1 MTNKTGEA
9 NGWILCAL
17 CSIAAATMIVE
28 IVLTKFIAF
37 KVFHHYI
44 TVIISTVILSFGA
57 AGTVLYL
64 RSDEKKSTSVD
75 NWKSAGFE
83 AFTFSI
89 LLVAAVLLFCWLPID
104 PYNANLNPLLRIA
117 SVPIYFIIFA
127 IPFYFGGMCISRV
140 LAQSSIP
147 ITRVYLFDLLFTAI
161 AASLT
166 PFVLDFAGGY
176 ATIALAAAFGL
187 LAAASFFKATG
198 NLTVPRMA
206 IGGSTFAVAL
216 TLLLMYPSLMRNNGG
231 FDIRSNKYQSMR
243 DLVFS
248 DFHGLAQT
256 YWNALARIDITHT
269 GASNHNTFLYGI
281 APNSGTPKLEGRLIM
296 ADCGANTRQFRA
308 KGNIDD
314 HKLFGDVLFGVPYV
328 IKPDAKDALVLGGG
342 GGIDII
348 VGKFFHVPRMDVVE
362 LNPMTYKHALLGQD
376 DPESALYQPW
386 LVSDKNTTVSIFNA
400 EGRHFASVHP
410 PHTYDVIQ
418 ASGVDTLTAVASG
431 ALAFSDNYLYTMDA
445 VKCYMRQLKPGG
457 VLSLTHWRLQP
468 PPTLALRM
476 FVTYLRYLDE
486 QGVKEPWRH
495 VLVIGPS
502 WVDSVLKAEPFTD
515 EELER
520 VRAWCKRTGNFMIF
534 DPGRKAEF
542 DQAQAAGTTGTTTIA
557 RESKESGPFADESEQ
572 AKPDT
577 SLTRAPEEEIY
588 DRIGFADSAHRQAI
602 LDSYVFDV
610 NPVTDDKPYFY
621 HVERAE
627 NWVLSSAWASTP
639 IAATVSIALFAL
651 LLLLAPIK
659 KMKGRLT
666 LRTAYHAFFFAVC
679 GFAFLLFEVCII
691 QMFSVSVGG
700 PMYSLAVVLV
710 SVLGGYSIGA
720 FVAGKLPIKPQTFF
734 ILAALL
740 LLLNIGAWLGL
751 PPFIEALWPLPFAG
765 RIACCAAVTLLLS
778 IATGIPVS
786 LGMEAVKRK
795 YPSEVAWLWGV
806 NSAFNALGSVS
817 FVLISQQI
825 GIAATLAIV
834 AVLYL
839 IANIVFAYLG
849 PVKTEN

>member
-64 RSDEKKSTSVD
+64 RSDEKSTPSQ
-75 NWKSAGFE
+75 NWKAAGLE
-83 AFTFSI
+83 AFVFSI
-89 LLVAAVLLFCWLPID
+89 SLVTAVILFCWLPID
-104 PYNANLNPLLRIA
+104 PYNAKLDPLLRIA
-117 SVPIYFIIFA
+117 SVPIYFLIFSF
-127 IPFYFGGMCISRV
+127 PFFFGGMCISRV
-140 LAQSSIP
+140 LALSTIP

-161 AASLT
+161 AASIT
-166 PFVLDFAGGY
+166 PFVLDLSGGY
-176 ATIALAAAFGL
+176 ATIAIAAALGM
-187 LAAASFFKATG
+187 LAAASFFKAAG
-198 NLTVPRMA
+198 GITVPRMA
-206 IGGSTFAVAL
+206 IGLSTFALA
-216 TLLLMYPSLMRNNGG
+216 TAMLLLYPSLMQNSGG

-243 DLVFS
+243 DLVFT

-269 GASNHNTFLYGI
+269 GISNHNTFLYGI
-281 APNSGTPKLEGRLIM
+281 APNSGTPKMEGRLIM

-308 KGNIDD
+308 KGSIDE
-314 HKLFGDVLFGVPYV
+314 HKLFGDVLFAVPYV

-348 VGKFFHVPRMDVVE
+348 VGKFFHVPHMDVVE

-376 DPESALYQPW
+376 DPEADLYQPW
-386 LVSDKNTTVSIFNA
+386 LVSDKSTTVSIFNG

-410 PHTYDVIQ
+410 PHSYDVIQ

-495 VLVIGPS
+495 VIVIGPS
-502 WVDSVLKAEPFTD
+502 WVDSVLKATPFTE
-515 EELER
+515 EELNR
-520 VRAWCKRTGNFMIF
+520 VRDWCKRTGNFLIF

-542 DQAQAAGTTGTTTIA
+542 DRAQAAGGNTSTTSAPELKKASPFGDETELA
-557 RESKESGPFADESEQ
+557 R
-572 AKPDT
+572 PDT
-577 SLTRAPEEEIY
+577 SLSRAPEEEIY

-621 HVERAE
+621 HVERNE

-639 IAATVSIALFAL
+639 IAATISIALFAI
-651 LLLLAPIK
+651 LLLLAPLK

-666 LRTAYHAFFFAVC
+666 PRTAYHALFFAIC

-700 PMYSLAVVLV
+700 PMYALAVVLV
-710 SVLGGYSIGA
+710 SVLGGYSMGA
-720 FVAGKLPIKPQTFF
+720 FVAGKLPIHPRTFF
-734 ILAALL
+734 ILAGLL
-740 LLLNIGAWLGL
+740 LTLNLAAWLGL
-751 PPFIEALWPLPFAG
+751 PRLIEALWPLPFAG
-765 RIACCAAVTLLLS
+765 RIACCAIVTLLLS

-839 IANIVFAYLG
+839 FANIVFACLG
-849 PVKTEN
+849 PVKAE